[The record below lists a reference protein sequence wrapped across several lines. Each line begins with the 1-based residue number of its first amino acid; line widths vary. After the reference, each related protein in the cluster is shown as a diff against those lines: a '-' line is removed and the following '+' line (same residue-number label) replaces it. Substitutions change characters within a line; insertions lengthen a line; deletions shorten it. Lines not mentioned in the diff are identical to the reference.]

1 MKTIKI
7 LFVFML
13 FIIASCTN
21 IIVKNVKNYDG
32 ISFNKHLLNYYLPKR
47 QIEVMITLEH
57 QVTNPSMFIKNSTIL
72 NPLIERV
79 TGKQMTKKRE
89 QKFVVKSVELR
100 PISVPDAKKL
110 YSIDYRKCFLSKL
123 EGNVSITENGLIQNG
138 TVSQESKA
146 YQVIQ
151 TGVES
156 IAGIISSIVGLK
168 KGIANSDTIIRK
180 NDSTEIKKAKE
191 LIKKLI
197 EIQESKAALI
207 VNPMNIESKL
217 FELKLAILKEQEEE
231 IIQQLTG
238 EVSKKEYI
246 LSRIWEP
253 KSTDIS
259 NGEVNYTI
267 DININNKEDVNKSKE
282 KKISIILNATVDAN
296 LFNQLKSDLY
306 QKKVEK
312 YVGDNEK
319 KIGFYYNIPVPT
331 IIKVYKNSITDINQ
345 LNFVVNSN
353 KESSITLQIP
363 QFGLVGFLPARL
375 KKSDVKFYSDLGSIK
390 EFSFIKDV
398 SLMPEEVKNIASSL
412 DTVFSTISYFKSLEK
427 SEIESV
433 TTDSESLYNIN
444 ISVSPVEGK

>member
-57 QVTNPSMFIKNSTIL
+57 QVTNPSMFIKDSTIL
-72 NPLIERV
+72 NPLIEEA
-79 TGKQMTKKRE
+79 TGKRMAKKRE
-89 QKFVVKSVELR
+89 QKFVVKSVELK
-100 PISVPDAKKL
+100 PISVPDPEKL

-156 IAGIISSIVGLK
+156 IAGIISSFVGFK
-168 KGIANSDTIIRK
+168 KGSEKLNII
-180 NDSTEIKKAKE
+180 STVDKPEVIKAKE
-191 LIKKLI
+191 LIDKI
-197 EIQESKAALI
+197 FDIQKSKAALI
-207 VNPMNIESKL
+207 VNPMNIDPKL
-217 FELKLAILKEQEEE
+217 FEMKLAILKEQEDE

-253 KSTDIS
+253 KSRDIS
-259 NGEVNYTI
+259 NGEINYTI
-267 DININNKEDVNKSKE
+267 DININNKDSNKSKE

-319 KIGFYYNIPVPT
+319 KIGFYYNIPIPT
-331 IIKVYKNSITDINQ
+331 IIRVYKNSITDINQ

-412 DTVFSTISYFKSLEK
+412 DTVFSTISYLKNLEK
-427 SEIESV
+427 SEIETV
-433 TTDSESLYNIN
+433 TTDGESLYNIN
-444 ISVSPVEGK
+444 ISISPAEEK